1 MMSRKPPKTPQ
12 EKKALS
18 LERDRAGYFFG
29 NDKAARKAVPLR
41 KALEIRRTRHKNN
54 QALCQVER
62 VEETVAELI
71 ESSARHDVA
80 RKGGWKKAPSEPL
93 GACVARGL
101 KNRAQR
107 EGRKVRSRLAR
118 LDDS

>member
-1 MMSRKPPKTPQ
+1 MSNKPPKTPQ

-18 LERDRAGYFFG
+18 LARDRAGYFFG
-29 NDKAARKAVPLR
+29 NNKAARKAVPLR

-54 QALCQVER
+54 QALSQIDSA
-62 VEETVAELI
+62 EEAIADLN

-93 GACVARGL
+93 GVCVVRGL
-101 KNRAQR
+101 ENRAQR
-107 EGRKVRSRLAR
+107 KGRKAR
-118 LDDS
+118 ARMEQSDDS